1 MADRRVAVVT
11 GAASGIGRAIALR
24 LLDDGLAVVA
34 TDLSAGGLAEFGDR
48 EDAAIVPGDITDSE
62 VVAQVIEVAPAR
74 FGGLDVLVNCA
85 GRPDRYSGVDE
96 CTDEDWQRGIALHLT
111 APYVASRLAIPH
123 LRKADSGG
131 LIVNISSASGW
142 TGGNGGA
149 AYTSA
154 KHGLIG
160 LSQNIAATYTDE
172 MVRCV
177 VICPGITQTGASLVM
192 KELRESGQISER
204 NERTRLRTRAAHV
217 RRADPEEIGHLVG
230 YLVRGGDALLNG
242 AILTADSGYS
252 AHR

>member
-11 GAASGIGRAIALR
+11 GAASGMGRAIALQ
-24 LLDDGLAVVA
+24 LLNDGFAVIA
-34 TDLSAGGLAEFGDR
+34 TDLAAGGLAQFADR
-48 EDAAIVPGDITDSE
+48 EDAAIVAGDITDPE
-62 VVAQVIEVAPAR
+62 LVAEVIEAAPAR
-74 FGGLDVLVNCA
+74 FGRLDVLVNCA
-85 GRPDRYSGVDE
+85 GRPDRYSGVHE
-96 CTDEDWQRGIALHLT
+96 CTDEDWHRSIALHLT
-111 APYVASRLAIPH
+111 APFVASRLAIPH
-123 LRKADSGG
+123 LRKAGDGG
-131 LIVNISSASGW
+131 LIINISSASGW

-154 KHGLIG
+154 KHGLVG

-177 VICPGITQTGASLVM
+177 AICPGFTQTGASLVM
-192 KELRESGQISER
+192 KKLRESGQLSER
-204 NERTRLRTRAAHV
+204 SERTRSRTRPAHL

-230 YLVRGGDALLNG
+230 YLVGGGDALLNG